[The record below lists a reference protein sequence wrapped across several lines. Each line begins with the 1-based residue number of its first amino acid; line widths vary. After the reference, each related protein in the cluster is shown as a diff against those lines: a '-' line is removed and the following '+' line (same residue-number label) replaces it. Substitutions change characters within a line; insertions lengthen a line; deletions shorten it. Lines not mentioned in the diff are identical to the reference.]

1 MYFTNQTDDSIKVF
15 ESIYSKDN
23 WGKWYDSSSKSD
35 PPPDFYSDEFEMM
48 MEVMRVDDHSFK
60 KKGKSIDPTYAK
72 ESKVCKEIENS
83 GILNCFPN
91 GAALLFNVDTKL
103 PTDKDHNYKFYTNSF
118 ARIVKKHSEHIA
130 MYRNNHKNYKL
141 IFFIFD
147 ESSAYFEVPN
157 KEVMK
162 INRSVGTA
170 IQGKA
175 HLYFLDSTLLE
186 NILKYDLDYV
196 IWYTPFKLTN
206 TNNGVFDLPKAVIYD
221 VKHFNLK
228 PIIYKDDQMMSTE
241 L

>member
-1 MYFTNQTDDSIKVF
+1 MF
-15 ESIYSKDN
+15 ESIYIKDN
-23 WGKWYDSSSKSD
+23 WKKWNDNSSESD

-60 KKGKSIDPTYAK
+60 KKGNLINPTYAK
-72 ESKVCKEIENS
+72 ESKVCREIENS
-83 GILNCFPN
+83 GILDCLPN
-91 GAALLFNVDTKL
+91 EAALLFNVDTKL

-118 ARIVKKHSEHIA
+118 ARIVKKHSEHIE
-130 MYRNNHKNYKL
+130 MYRNNHKNYRL

-157 KEVMK
+157 KETMK
-162 INRSVGTA
+162 INRNVGTT

-175 HLYFLDSTLLE
+175 HFYFLDSTLLE
-186 NILKYDLDYV
+186 NILKYDIDYV
-196 IWYTPFKLTN
+196 IWYAPFKLVN